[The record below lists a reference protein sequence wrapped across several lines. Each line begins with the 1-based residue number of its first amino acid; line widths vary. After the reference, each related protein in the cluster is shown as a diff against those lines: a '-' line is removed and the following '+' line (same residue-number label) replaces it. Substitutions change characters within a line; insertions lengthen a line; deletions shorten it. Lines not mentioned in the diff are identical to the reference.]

1 MAERFDIW
9 GPQVRNA
16 LGQFSSVPKKDM
28 ERAAAYGEKRAKG
41 YAPVKT
47 GNLKASIK
55 GTTRGTGTGSSV
67 GGAKMFISAPS
78 KYAPVEFGSR
88 RGHRAQRFLER
99 GMFDALEWLEKE
111 VLDDLEDLMIK
122 GKVGHIG
129 PRFSGRVR

>member
-1 MAERFDIW
+1 VADRFDTW
-9 GPQVRNA
+9 GPLVRNA
-16 LGQFSSVPKKDM
+16 LGQFASVPKKDL
-28 ERAAAYGEKRAKG
+28 ERAAEYGERRAKG

-47 GNLKASIK
+47 GELKAAIK
-55 GTTRGTGTGSSV
+55 GTTQGTGTGSKM
-67 GGAKMFISAPS
+67 GGARMFISAPS

-88 RGHRAQRFLER
+88 RGHRAQRFIER

-129 PRFSGRVR
+129 PRFTGARR